1 MRKLMLVLLLC
12 ACSQATTMRYSY
24 CAPIAEMS
32 AQAVVLQRWERIQA
46 DPQPQTCICM
56 PFTPPWDCAC
66 QPRIP

>member
-32 AQAVVLQRWERIQA
+32 GRGIVLRQMERRA
-46 DPQPQTCICM
+46 DPQPQTCWCA
-56 PFTPPWDCAC
+56 PFTPPWDCPC
-66 QPRIP
+66 YLRIP